1 MFTDCLHMIYSEF
14 GSDLLYFNND
24 LCCVWHRLILFAA
37 LHFSAFPLIEIA
49 FYVNLCVGY
58 TFLFCIYIKNK
69 IKCFW
74 CFSFFSLTFDWN
86 SILCKSLCRLYDH
99 FLYIKKLLFFIVYW
113 HINVIC
119 YTYLPGEDGHEA
131 SSAGQMETFLGVQ
144 GEKEVMSPF
153 FFFLTL
159 WVNSCDEFCISSF

>member
-58 TFLFCIYIKNK
+58 TFLFCIYKK
-69 IKCFW
+69 K
-74 CFSFFSLTFDWN
+74 
-86 SILCKSLCRLYDH
+86 KKM
-99 FLYIKKLLFFIVYW
+99 FLVLFIFQ
-113 HINVIC
+113 
-119 YTYLPGEDGHEA
+119 LD
-131 SSAGQMETFLGVQ
+131 L
-144 GEKEVMSPF
+144 
-153 FFFLTL
+153 
-159 WVNSCDEFCISSF
+159 